1 MDSLPYAAFD
11 ADNHFYE
18 PRDCFTRYIEPRY
31 KDEAVHTRPRPDGG
45 DEIWIGDEPFGF
57 LRNRSFER
65 VVKPG
70 RLREMLRQSMYAKE
84 TADEQDFIEAIQ
96 PAYQDR
102 EERLLL
108 MDHQGLE
115 GIVIFPTVGVT
126 VEQQLSKDAGR
137 LYANLH
143 SFNRWLEETWGFSYK
158 DRIIAPPLISML
170 ELDRAVQQLDW
181 ALERGA
187 RLISL
192 RPGPFYGRHP
202 ADPYFDPFWSRVD
215 EAGIGVAFHITE
227 SGYNE
232 MMSVHYGEN
241 PNPSSHEQSA
251 LQWTCFYGDRPI
263 MDTMAALVFG
273 NLFGRYPN
281 IRVLSVENGSLWAPY
296 LMRSMDKMGGMGRNG
311 PWIGGRI
318 EEKPSAIFRRHVFI
332 APHHTGD
339 DVEEL
344 IRLMGH
350 TQVLFG
356 SDFPHAEGMSAPI
369 EFATRLDHLPG
380 DQVRDIMRENTRRL
394 VGLA

>member
-1 MDSLPYAAFD
+1 MEALPYRAFD

-18 PRDCFTRYIEPRY
+18 PRDCFTRYIEPKYR
-31 KDEAVHTRPRPDGG
+31 DHVVHTRPAENGG

-57 LRNRSFER
+57 LTHRSFER

-70 RLREMLRQSMYAKE
+70 RLRDMLRGATYAKQNA
-84 TADEQDFIEAIQ
+84 TDEDFIEAIQ
-96 PAYQDR
+96 PAYQNREDR
-102 EERLLL
+102 LAL
-108 MDHQGLE
+108 MDIQGLE
-115 GIVIFPTVGVT
+115 GIVIFPTIGVT
-126 VEQQLSKDAGR
+126 VEHQLSKNPEN

-143 SFNRWLEETWGFSYK
+143 SFNRWLEETWGFNYR

-170 ELDRAVQQLDW
+170 DLDRAVEQLDW

-187 RLISL
+187 RLIGL

-202 ADPYFDPFWSRVD
+202 ADPYFDPFWSRVN

-232 MMSVHYGEN
+232 MMSVHYGED
-241 PNPSSHEQSA
+241 PNPSSHRQSA

-263 MDTMAALVFG
+263 MDTLAALTFG

-281 IRVLSVENGSLWAPY
+281 IRVVSVENGSLWAPY
-296 LMRSMDKMGGMGRNG
+296 LMQSMDKMGGMARNG

-318 EEKPSAIFRRHVFI
+318 EEKPSQIFRRHVFI
-332 APHHTGD
+332 APHHHGD
-339 DVEEL
+339 DISEL
-344 IRLMGH
+344 IRVLGH
-350 TQVLFG
+350 SQVLFG
-356 SDFPHAEGMSAPI
+356 SDFPHAEGMSTPL
-369 EFATRLDHLPG
+369 EFTRHLDHLSA
-380 DQVRDIMRENTRRL
+380 DQVRDIMRENARGL